1 MRKPDLRNPG
11 RRNPGKGAYLRGR
24 RIRPE
29 PITARYTVTDLIEKT
44 FNAFNAGRVKVL
56 IATGALVGEGFD
68 CKPLATLFLATVN
81 VGPLKAAARAR
92 KKAYRN

>member
-1 MRKPDLRNPG
+1 MCLVLSDRKAHCEALQGLLGWKGINAEVLTGDLGNGQRQAIVD
-11 RRNPGKGAYLRGR
+11 RL
-24 RIRPE
+24 
-29 PITARYTVTDLIEKT
+29 
-44 FNAFNAGRVKVL
+44 NAGRVKVL